1 MLFIDKFMVKILNDK
16 YLIIPKKKIMNL
28 IRVFSSQMV
37 KWNKMYEFV
46 QLRLVLIYS
55 LAFAWVEIH
64 V

>member
-28 IRVFSSQMV
+28 IHVFSSQMV

>member
-16 YLIIPKKKIMNL
+16 YFIPKKKIMNL